1 MKTLLLI
8 EDHDDIRELTA
19 DILTLAQYR
28 VLTAANGKLGVELA
42 LQHHPDLVICDIMMP
57 VLDGYGVLQIFN
69 QNESLQGTPFLFLTA
84 KTERVDFR
92 KAMEMGADDYLT
104 KPFEEVELLRAVES
118 RLARVAHWQKNARN
132 TLETLDQLY
141 STAQA
146 SGGTLHSLSAD
157 RRVSRVPRKQ
167 LIYAEGDEPTR
178 LYFLKAGRVKTH
190 HTNRN
195 GKEFI
200 TGIHQAGDFFGYLA
214 LISGTDYPESATAL
228 EDCELVAIPKQDFLA
243 LLYGN
248 ARVTQ
253 EFVRMLANQV
263 SDREKNLLGMAY
275 NSLRKRT
282 AEALVSLSR
291 QLREQD
297 ECSKTIRVS
306 RDDLASVVG
315 TATESL
321 IRTLSDF
328 KAEGLIS
335 ITGSAITVLNE
346 TKLATLR
353 N

>member
-8 EDHDDIRELTA
+8 EDNDDIREMTA

-69 QNESLQGTPFLFLTA
+69 QNEALQGTPFLFLTA
-84 KTERVDFR
+84 KTERADFR
-92 KAMEMGADDYLT
+92 KGMEMGADDYLT
-104 KPFEEVELLRAVES
+104 KPFEEVELLRAIES
-118 RLARVAHWQKNARN
+118 RLARVEKWQKRN
-132 TLETLDQLY
+132 TLESLDQLY
-141 STAQA
+141 GAAQA
-146 SGGTLHSLSAD
+146 AGGTLQALPAD

-178 LYFLKAGRVKTH
+178 LYFLKAGKVKTH
-190 HTNRN
+190 HSNRD

-228 EDCELVAIPKQDFLA
+228 EDCELVPIPKQDFLA

-248 ARVTQ
+248 PQVTQ

-282 AEALVSLSR
+282 AEALVHLSR
-291 QLREQD
+291 QLRGQGND
-297 ECSKTIRVS
+297 PAAIRVS

-328 KAEGLIS
+328 KAEGLVS
-335 ITGSAITVLNE
+335 ITGSAITILKE
-346 TKLATLR
+346 EKLATLR